1 MNNYLIK
8 NYDLLNN
15 DSIFDLF
22 TTFKG
27 NDFNMLR
34 SDIKESEEN
43 YIIDV
48 ELAGFKKEDISLSF
62 ENKNLIV
69 KATYKVLNDEKVKYL
84 HLERKSG
91 TYSRSYYIGDIK
103 HDKIKASF
111 ENGLLTIII
120 PKESYMEIEKSKSI
134 EIN

>member
-1 MNNYLIK
+1 MSSVMFEIGPFEIK
-8 NYDLLNN
+8 WYSVLVLTG
-15 DSIFDLF
+15 F
-22 TTFKG
+22 
-27 NDFNMLR
+27 
-34 SDIKESEEN
+34 
-43 YIIDV
+43 IIGYFIV
-48 ELAGFKKEDISLSF
+48 MQRCKKEDISLSF

-120 PKESYMEIEKSKSI
+120 PKESYMEVEKSKSI